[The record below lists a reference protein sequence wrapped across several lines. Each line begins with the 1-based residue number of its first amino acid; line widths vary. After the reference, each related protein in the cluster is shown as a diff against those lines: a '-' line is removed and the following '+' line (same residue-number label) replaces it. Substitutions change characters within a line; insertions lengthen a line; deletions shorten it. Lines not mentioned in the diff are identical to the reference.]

1 MDSNVFMN
9 LEGLFTAIGLGLM
22 IGVVRERLHEEDGAT
37 IAGIRT
43 HALVAVVT
51 AVASALGSAV
61 LLVALVLV
69 GGLAITSHLKTVA
82 KDPGLTG
89 EVALMATALLS
100 ALAQR
105 DAITAAGLGVLV
117 ATLLFAK
124 RPLHRLAREV
134 ISEHEVQDA
143 LLLAGAALVVLPLL
157 PTTPVDPWGVL
168 IPARLWRVVVL
179 VMGVGMLGHV
189 CLRAV
194 GTRWGYAVAGFFSGF
209 ASSTAAVAEFG
220 RRARSHPE
228 ELAQSVGA
236 ALLANLASLLLFAA
250 VVGATSPVL
259 LQHVAWPLLAGGLVL
274 ALGGSL
280 GLASRPASRGL
291 ALEPSARAFR
301 LSHAVLLAGLIAV
314 VLLVSAWL
322 QQAYGETGA
331 LSAAMLVAMAEIQSA
346 AASLAQLFET
356 GNLSLDHAR
365 LGLAGLL
372 AASAAAKTAVG
383 WAGGGQA
390 YGLRVGAGLCG
401 MAVAAGLAARFVPA

>member
-1 MDSNVFMN
+1 MESNQFMS

-51 AVASALGSAV
+51 SVAAALGGAV
-61 LLVALVLV
+61 LMIGLLLV

-82 KDPGLTG
+82 RDPGLTG
-89 EVALMATALLS
+89 EVALLATALLS

-105 DAITAAGLGVLV
+105 DAMTAAGLGVLV
-117 ATLLFAK
+117 AALLLAK
-124 RPLHRLAREV
+124 RPLHRLAREI
-134 ISEHEVQDA
+134 ISEHEMQDA

-168 IPARLWRVVVL
+168 IPARLWRLVVL
-179 VMGVGMLGHV
+179 VMAVGMLGHV
-189 CLRAV
+189 SLRAV
-194 GTRWGYAVAGFFSGF
+194 GIRWGYAVAGFFSGF

-220 RRARSHPE
+220 RRVRSQPE

-259 LQHVAWPLLAGGLVL
+259 LHHFVWPLLVGGLVL
-274 ALGGSL
+274 AMGGSM
-280 GLASRPASRGL
+280 GVVSRPGSS
-291 ALEPSARAFR
+291 ALVIEPSARAFR
-301 LSHAVLLAGLIAV
+301 LSHAVLLAALIAV
-314 VLLVSAWL
+314 VLLLSAWL
-322 QQAYGETGA
+322 RQSYGETGA

-346 AASLAQLFET
+346 AASLAQLFDT
-356 GNLSLDHAR
+356 GNLSLENAR

-372 AASAAAKTAVG
+372 AASAVAKTAVA
-383 WAGGGQA
+383 WASGGRA

-401 MAVAAGLAARFVPA
+401 MAVAAGLAALFIRP

>member
-1 MDSNVFMN
+1 MS
-9 LEGLFTAIGLGLM
+9 LEGLFTAIGLGLL
-22 IGVVRERLHEEDGAT
+22 IGVVRERLHAEDGAT

-51 AVASALGSAV
+51 AVATALGSAV
-61 LLVALVLV
+61 LLVALALV
-69 GGLAITSHLKTVA
+69 GGLALTSHLKTVA
-82 KDPGLTG
+82 RDPGLTG

-105 DAITAAGLGVLV
+105 DTITAAGLGVLV
-117 ATLLFAK
+117 AALLFAK
-124 RPLHRLAREV
+124 RPLHHLAREV

-220 RRARSHPE
+220 RRARSQPE

-250 VVGATSPVL
+250 VVGATSPAL
-259 LQHVAWPLLAGGLVL
+259 LQTFAWPLLASGLVL
-274 ALGGSL
+274 AMGGSL
-280 GLASRPASRGL
+280 GLVSRPASSGL
-291 ALEPSARAFR
+291 AIEPSARAFR

-314 VLLVSAWL
+314 VLLLSAWL
-322 QQAYGETGA
+322 RLAYGETGA

-346 AASLAQLFET
+346 AASLAQLFAT
-356 GNLSLDHAR
+356 GNLSLVHAR

-372 AASAAAKTAVG
+372 AASAVAKVAVA
-383 WAGGGQA
+383 WASGGQA
-390 YGLRVGAGLCG
+390 YGLRVGGGLCG
-401 MAVAAGLAARFVPA
+401 MAAAAGVAAVFIPA

>member
-1 MDSNVFMN
+1 
-9 LEGLFTAIGLGLM
+9 
-22 IGVVRERLHEEDGAT
+22 
-37 IAGIRT
+37 
-43 HALVAVVT
+43 
-51 AVASALGSAV
+51 
-61 LLVALVLV
+61 VALVLV

-117 ATLLFAK
+117 AALLLAK
-124 RPLHRLAREV
+124 RPLHRLAREI
-134 ISEHEVQDA
+134 ISEHEMQDA

-157 PTTPVDPWGVL
+157 PSTPVDPWGVL

-179 VMGVGMLGHV
+179 VMSVGMLGHV

-209 ASSTAAVAEFG
+209 ASFTAAVAGFG
-220 RRARSHPE
+220 RRARRQPA

-236 ALLANLASLLLFAA
+236 ALLANLASLMLFAA

-259 LQHVAWPLLAGGLVL
+259 LQHFAWPLLVGGLVL
-274 ALGGSL
+274 AMGGSL
-280 GLASRPASRGL
+280 GLVSRTVGSAL
-291 ALEPSARAFR
+291 AIEPSARAFR

-314 VLLVSAWL
+314 VLLLSAWL
-322 QQAYGETGA
+322 QQSYGETGA
-331 LSAAMLVAMAEIQSA
+331 LTAAMLVALAEIQSA
-346 AASLAQLFET
+346 AASLAQLFGT
-356 GNLSLDHAR
+356 GNLSLEHAR
-365 LGLAGLL
+365 LGLVGLL
-372 AASAAAKTAVG
+372 AASALAKTAVA
-383 WAGGGQA
+383 WAGGGRA

-401 MAVAAGLAARFVPA
+401 MALAAGLAVRFIPA